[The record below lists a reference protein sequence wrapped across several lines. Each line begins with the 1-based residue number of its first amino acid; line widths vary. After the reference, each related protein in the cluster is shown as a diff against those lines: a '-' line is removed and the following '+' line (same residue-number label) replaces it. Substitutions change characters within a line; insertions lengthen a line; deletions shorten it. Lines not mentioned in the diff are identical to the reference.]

1 MEKLQWYFNRLR
13 AMNLP
18 EVGWRF
24 QQKRLQGQEKR
35 LFGKRDVAVTACLFD
50 SRLQPLQFNPDR
62 IGLNFENVAFH
73 LNTHIHL
80 LGGYDYE
87 KYKDRWSAGFQTDH
101 EWGNGFSYSL
111 GYKQKDE
118 IGDARTNW
126 ELNRHFQFALLAKAY
141 YATGEKAYA
150 EELERLFAD
159 WNERNPFLHGISWTS
174 VMEVAIRCIQWTVCL
189 AFLRKKGYTANGA
202 MLMDMA
208 NGIKNMASYIAQHY
222 SRFSSANNHLLVE
235 ATAIAYAGF
244 AFDYEPWKQLAIRI
258 LDEELLKQNYEDG
271 VNMEMALHYQTFGME
286 AYALVMHLMQRN
298 DMSVPASWKD
308 MLGKQCEFVACSMV
322 SETKACEF
330 GDNDEGKILDLEG
343 GDICHYRY
351 LLQLCSMVL
360 LHQNSGDDK
369 RYESFLHPSE
379 IIAWLYASEEIETVK
394 KLLLWKPDGSRT
406 FEQGGYSFL
415 RSHDGKVV
423 VGIDH
428 APLGFGSIAAHGH
441 ADALSFQLYVDGK
454 CILGDP
460 GTFIYHCNLQKR
472 NEYRLSCNH
481 NTVSVLDG
489 EEQSHMMGA
498 FLWGKKAE
506 TTLLNSSFSSDKD
519 ALKGEC
525 DWQNGFKH
533 IRSFEFDKKKCLVVD
548 DFFKASAEGY
558 ATLVLHPACK
568 VSVSDGMAVVERG
581 GIVVR
586 MEAEGTPKIRET
598 WYSEEYGK
606 EEKTRKLTYK
616 LKNNKLKTTIWI
628 EKY

>member
-1 MEKLQWYFNRLR
+1 MSFW
-13 AMNLP
+13 
-18 EVGWRF
+18 EVNWRIA
-24 QQKRLQGQEKR
+24 QKRLQRHEKKE
-35 LFGKRDVAVTACLFD
+35 FGKREVAVTAYLFD
-50 SRLQPLQFNPDR
+50 SRLQSLRFNSDK
-62 IGLNFENVAFH
+62 IGLNFKNVAFH
-73 LNTHIHL
+73 LNTYIHL
-80 LGGYDYE
+80 LGGYDYGM
-87 KYKDRWSAGFQTDH
+87 YKDRWSAGFQTDR
-101 EWGNGFSYSL
+101 EWGNEFSYSL
-111 GYKQKDE
+111 SYKQRDE

-141 YATGEKAYA
+141 YATGEERYA
-150 EELERLFAD
+150 DELEKLFAD
-159 WNERNPFLHGISWTS
+159 WNEKNSFLHGISWTS

-202 MLMDMA
+202 MLMDME

-244 AFDYEPWKQLAIRI
+244 AFDYEPWKQLSIHI

-298 DMSVPASWKD
+298 GMVVPTVWKD

-322 SETKACEF
+322 GETKACEF
-330 GDNDEGKILDLEG
+330 GDNDDGKILDLEG
-343 GDICHYRY
+343 GDLCHYRY

-360 LHQNSGDDK
+360 SHKNSGKGK
-369 RYESFLHPSE
+369 RYESFGHLSE
-379 IIAWLYASEEIETVK
+379 TIAWMYASDEIETVK
-394 KLLLWKPDGSRT
+394 GLPLWKPMGSRT
-406 FEQGGYSFL
+406 FKQGGYSFL
-415 RSHDGKVV
+415 RSRDGKIVI
-423 VGIDH
+423 GIDH

-441 ADALSFQLYVDGK
+441 ADALSFQLYVDGN

-481 NTVSVLDG
+481 NTVWTEG
-489 EEQSHMMGA
+489 EEQSQMMGA

-506 TTLLNSSFSSDKD
+506 TCELKSSHSDKKD
-519 ALKGEC
+519 YLLAKC
-525 DWQNGFKH
+525 DWQNGYRH
-533 IRSFEFDKKKCLVVD
+533 TRSFDFDRKNCLVIND
-548 DFFKASAEGY
+548 NFEASADGY
-558 ATLVLHPACK
+558 ASLMLHPDCNI
-568 VSVSDGMAVVERG
+568 SVSDDMVIIQRDSTTVKILSD
-581 GIVVR
+581 GI
-586 MEAEGTPKIRET
+586 TPKIAEA

-606 EEKTRKLTYK
+606 EEKTKKLIYK
-616 LKNNKLKTTIWI
+616 LNNNKLTTKIWI